1 MKPRLTFVGIIMLT
15 ALVATLSTPIVLL
28 AVAIA
33 PETAV
38 QLNTTNI
45 LVLIGIHVVVTSY
58 FTIGRLVGFEVDD
71 VDKNADTVSRS
82 K

>member
-1 MKPRLTFVGIIMLT
+1 MLT